1 MVQRAENSFLT
12 VPAFVSIWLLID
24 DGKQDCPQ
32 LYTSDT
38 AFKTLDLKSTE
49 SKDSREKTE
58 EAPKNSSITG

>member
-1 MVQRAENSFLT
+1 M
-12 VPAFVSIWLLID
+12 LID

-38 AFKTLDLKSTE
+38 AFKTLDLKITE

-58 EAPKNSSITG
+58 ETQKNSSISD